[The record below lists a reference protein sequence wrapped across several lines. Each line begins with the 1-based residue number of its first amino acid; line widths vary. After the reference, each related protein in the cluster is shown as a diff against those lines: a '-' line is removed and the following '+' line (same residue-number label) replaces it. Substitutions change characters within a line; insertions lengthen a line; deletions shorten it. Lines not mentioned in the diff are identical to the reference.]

1 MKIANTTLH
10 KEACFLDATE
20 EIDVLKD
27 RNSVD
32 LFDQNGYHLTKAE
45 QAFSVRNGYEPVER
59 RHEDCMRYD
68 WILWDKKD
76 KAHINHS
83 DIFERK
89 GFSDQALEQL
99 HAVAE
104 SSNPML
110 YKLIKMKPKWGID
123 ISIDY
128 VSAKLTL
135 EAATRAL
142 GKKGRMVTLGGAG
155 EEFNLDAKHLL
166 ANEIDVLGSRYV
178 TPLEIIET
186 YNLMARGEIWPIVSE
201 TRPLEEAEIIHDMV
215 EKGDITGRA
224 ALIIN

>member
-45 QAFSVRNGYEPVER
+45 QAFLVRNGYEPVER

-128 VSAKLTL
+128 VSPDAVF
-135 EAATRAL
+135 EVFHYEWDAFEYDAVME
-142 GKKGRMVTLGGAG
+142 KKQEIEQFVIHKDWDDIAQVLWNRR
-155 EEFNLDAKHLL
+155 
-166 ANEIDVLGSRYV
+166 NEWYYLKIGM
-178 TPLEIIET
+178 T
-186 YNLMARGEIWPIVSE
+186 
-201 TRPLEEAEIIHDMV
+201 
-215 EKGDITGRA
+215 
-224 ALIIN
+224 

>member
-20 EIDVLKD
+20 DIDVLKD

-32 LFDQNGYHLTKAE
+32 LFDQTGYHLTKAE
-45 QAFSVRNGYEPVER
+45 QAFLVRNGYEPVER

-89 GFSDQALEQL
+89 GFSDQDLEQL

-110 YKLIKMKPKWGID
+110 YKLIKMKPKGGID

-128 VSAKLTL
+128 VSPDAVF
-135 EAATRAL
+135 EVFHYEWDAFEYDAVME
-142 GKKGRMVTLGGAG
+142 KKQEIEQFVIHKDWDDIAQVLWNRRN
-155 EEFNLDAKHLL
+155 EWYYLDFFEQTQWRTDFFGLSPEKFK
-166 ANEIDVLGSRYV
+166 NV
-178 TPLEIIET
+178 
-186 YNLMARGEIWPIVSE
+186 IWK
-201 TRPLEEAEIIHDMV
+201 D
-215 EKGDITGRA
+215 
-224 ALIIN
+224 

>member
-20 EIDVLKD
+20 EINVLKD

-45 QAFSVRNGYEPVER
+45 QAFLVRNGYEPVER

-89 GFSDQALEQL
+89 GFSDQALDQL

-128 VSAKLTL
+128 VSPDAVFEVFHYEWDAFEYDAFVEKKLEIEKFVL
-135 EAATRAL
+135 
-142 GKKGRMVTLGGAG
+142 
-155 EEFNLDAKHLL
+155 NLDWDDVAKDLWSKK
-166 ANEIDVLGSRYV
+166 DQW
-178 TPLEIIET
+178 
-186 YNLMARGEIWPIVSE
+186 YNLDFFDQTKWKTDYFGLSPEKFKNVIWDS
-201 TRPLEEAEIIHDMV
+201 
-215 EKGDITGRA
+215 
-224 ALIIN
+224 